1 MGVLVISLLS
11 VVHNCFSPR
20 LGLLIVLSG
29 GWLMTAS
36 SSVVDPSAFGSAS
49 ASLVI
54 LSPFSSVSWILPES
68 VCFITLLSF
77 ICPRSSVTGIPFAGS
92 IRLMSFVFSVE
103 SSPQSSSKAIILPE
117 FDSST
122 LLFSPVSPQSSS
134 FTGLPLLLSMWAT
147 TFFSLVSPHTSRSS
161 CCANLELLLGP
172 LLSHSCRPWSLLL
185 FLLSLPQSSA
195 SSLSRRLVFLKLSSL
210 SFSFTHIFFLESHD
224 LVWSQARLQFPVFF
238 WRAFLSSS
246 ILDLSSFHWEYS
258 RLSLPDIV
266 SSMLPLLRPGRK
278 PSFSL
283 CTRLMT
289 WLKLAPPHDRSFLPD
304 VLDISTRSLSTRNLE
319 VGLEDSAFFFLSSSS
334 FWIFSLLLA
343 SHCLAFRVSFL
354 ISLNI
359 NPLPLPL
366 PNPVPATSLLTPV
379 EGKLPGFF
387 LAAISLYMS
396 AFLRS
401 SSISF
406 CLLKSSSFF
415 FLIILILAS
424 TSSSFFAF
432 SSSPAAWSVSEL
444 FSFCLGLDVIV
455 AIDTLM
461 PTRNNYA

>member
-1 MGVLVISLLS
+1 MI
-11 VVHNCFSPR
+11 
-20 LGLLIVLSG
+20 
-29 GWLMTAS
+29 AS
-36 SSVVDPSAFGSAS
+36 SSVVDPSAFGSAG

-54 LSPFSSVSWILPES
+54 LSHFSSVTWILPES
-68 VCFITLLSF
+68 VCFITLLSS
-77 ICPRSSVTGIPFAGS
+77 ICPHSSVTGIPFAGS
-92 IRLMSFVFSVE
+92 VWLMSFVFSFE
-103 SSPQSSSKAIILPE
+103 SSPQSSSKAIIPPE
-117 FDSST
+117 FDFST

-134 FTGLPLLLSMWAT
+134 FTGLPLLLSIWAT

-210 SFSFTHIFFLESHD
+210 LFSFTHIFFLESHD

-444 FSFCLGLDVIV
+444 FSFWLGLDVIV

-461 PTRNNYA
+461 PTRNNYV